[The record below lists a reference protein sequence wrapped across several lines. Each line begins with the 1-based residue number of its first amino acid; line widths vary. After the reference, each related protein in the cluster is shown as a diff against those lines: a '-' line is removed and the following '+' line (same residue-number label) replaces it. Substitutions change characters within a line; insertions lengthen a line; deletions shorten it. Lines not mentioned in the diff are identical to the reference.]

1 MSVSI
6 TGKLNK
12 APNEFS
18 AGDSTG
24 FGLRLGQQYYD
35 RDTKQKEW
43 TNYEC
48 VIFARQQGQIDF
60 YRQALV
66 EGAIVAVSGKEQ
78 KIRSFDGNN
87 GTVLSIEIL
96 NAGIDNVFAP
106 MGSAPTTPPQPA
118 PQTPPAVLQT
128 YSPQNPAGEP
138 AQMPIGWGNGYAP
151 TAKCNGGTLEQVW
164 KKFKGDMNAAIQGG
178 YLAQSNV
185 INDFDDNIPF

>member
-12 APNEFS
+12 APNEFA
-18 AGDSTG
+18 AGESTG

-35 RDTKQKEW
+35 RETQQKEW

-87 GTVLSIEIL
+87 GTVLSIEIMS
-96 NAGIDNVFAP
+96 ATIDNVFAP
-106 MGSAPTTPPQPA
+106 MGNTPA
-118 PQTPPAVLQT
+118 PQQAAPQPKPQPQT
-128 YSPQNPAGEP
+128 FGSFDAWADLVPAGEP
-138 AQMPIGWGNGYAP
+138 ATKGATIEQIKNHAQVGGDAEKAKALGWA
-151 TAKCNGGTLEQVW
+151 TVDESQ
-164 KKFKGDMNAAIQGG
+164 
-178 YLAQSNV
+178 
-185 INDFDDNIPF
+185 IPF

>member
-12 APNEFS
+12 APNEFA

-35 RDTKQKEW
+35 RETKQKEW

-87 GTVLSIEIL
+87 GTVLSIEIM
-96 NAGIDNVFAP
+96 NASIDNVFAP
-106 MGSAPTTPPQPA
+106 MGNSPATPQQQA
-118 PQTPPAVLQT
+118 PQTPPAQ
-128 YSPQNPAGEP
+128 PQSFGSFGDPWEGLVPAGEP
-138 AQMPIGWGNGYAP
+138 ATKGATIEQIKGHPDVGGDVNKAKQFGWVADS
-151 TAKCNGGTLEQVW
+151 
-164 KKFKGDMNAAIQGG
+164 GD
-178 YLAQSNV
+178 SS
-185 INDFDDNIPF
+185 IPF